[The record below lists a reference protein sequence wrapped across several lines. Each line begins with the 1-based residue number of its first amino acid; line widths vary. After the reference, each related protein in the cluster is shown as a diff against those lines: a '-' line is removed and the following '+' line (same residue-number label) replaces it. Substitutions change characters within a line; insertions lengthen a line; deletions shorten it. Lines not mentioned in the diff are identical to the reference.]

1 METLLIGNEKSKKKR
16 LLLAELERYGIIFKA
31 KEALEVPKE
40 VLERQLQEVKSEQY
54 TSNRPRNCFID
65 LYESTMLDYIE
76 KLTAAT
82 AFFTSYPSA
91 ALFWPPYY
99 YYNGKRG
106 RSK

>member
-1 METLLIGNEKSKKKR
+1 METLLIGNEKSKKR

-40 VLERQLQEVKSEQY
+40 ALERQLQEVKSEQY
-54 TSNRPRNCFID
+54 TSNRPRNWFID
-65 LYESTMLDYIE
+65 LYESIMLDYIE

-82 AFFTSYPSA
+82 AFFTSYPRA
-91 ALFWPPYY
+91 ALFWLPPYY